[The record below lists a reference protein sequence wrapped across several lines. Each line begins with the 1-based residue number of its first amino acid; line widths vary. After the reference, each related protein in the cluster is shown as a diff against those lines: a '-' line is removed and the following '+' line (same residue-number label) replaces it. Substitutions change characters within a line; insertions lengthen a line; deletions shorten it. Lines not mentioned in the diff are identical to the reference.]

1 MIIIII
7 IIVIIIIII
16 ISIGF
21 TTTIMITIILLSLM
35 IMIMLMM
42 MMMMIA
48 AFWKSMLTLGTNC
61 GVTHRQP
68 PIIGFQILSI
78 QYIFLLQKVGQNSM
92 LFCQLLPSN
101 SDNYDRLKHFNKD
114 PGHANKPQRHK
125 ITTVLSSDLLSPC
138 NAIIFQKYF
147 WFSRFCEFHSE
158 PNPSIV
164 LW

>member
-16 ISIGF
+16 IIIGL

-35 IMIMLMM
+35 IMIMLM

-68 PIIGFQILSI
+68 PIIGFQICQFNVYFSYKRWDRTLCCFASFYRLTPKIMTAWNILTKI
-78 QYIFLLQKVGQNSM
+78 QDTQTS
-92 LFCQLLPSN
+92 
-101 SDNYDRLKHFNKD
+101 
-114 PGHANKPQRHK
+114 HK
-125 ITTVLSSDLLSPC
+125 GT
-138 NAIIFQKYF
+138 K
-147 WFSRFCEFHSE
+147 
-158 PNPSIV
+158 
-164 LW
+164 